1 MKTKI
6 VVPVIIT
13 LFALSVLVFVFFCSD
28 PYVAANRLS
37 RQGKYQQSLSLYEK
51 LAAGHEK
58 DERFFLNRARC
69 YRRMKDYAACS
80 NDLDRA
86 DALIKEHPSQASLMA
101 VLDSHS
107 HSYMLL
113 EERYYLALAQG
124 DAGKALDYAN
134 KLVEQ
139 GPCATTLTN
148 KAKALAKLKRDNEA
162 LEAFNQAVQKSCA
175 DDREYPLSERA
186 RFYLNHDRA
195 KDALIDLNKS
205 LSTASCAECFRLRG
219 LCHEELNENDAA
231 LADYS
236 KGIAYQPNESCY
248 HQRAILE
255 LRLKDISAAESD
267 LNHAAELDPSC
278 PLLAQ
283 TREAIQK
290 QKN

>member
-1 MKTKI
+1 MKNKI
-6 VVPVIIT
+6 VMPVFSI
-13 LFALSVLVFVFFCSD
+13 LFVLLVLAVVFVCSD
-28 PYVAANRLS
+28 PFIEAN
-37 RQGKYQQSLSLYEK
+37 SLSKKGKHQQALVQYEQM
-51 LAAGHEK
+51 APAHVK

-113 EERYYLALAQG
+113 EERYYLALAQD
-124 DAGKALDYAN
+124 DADKALDYAN

-162 LEAFNQAVQKSCA
+162 LETFNQAVQKSCA

-186 RFYLNHDRA
+186 RYYLNHDRA
-195 KDALIDLNKS
+195 KDAMADLNKS

-236 KGIAYQPNESCY
+236 LGIAYQPNESCY
-248 HQRAILE
+248 HQKAILE
-255 LRLKDISAAESD
+255 LRLKDVSAAESD